1 MSINNNTDKKLPL
14 KVNFSWNFLGN
25 IVFSFGQWAIL
36 AILTKLV
43 IVEEVGN
50 YSYAVAF
57 TAPFVLFF
65 QMQMRSI
72 QITDT
77 NDEYSFNDYFGA
89 RIISSI
95 TSLIFIII
103 MSLVF
108 GNDIPMTILIASV
121 TLLKLSDS
129 ISDIFYGLFQKH
141 EYMKHI
147 AISMII
153 KSIITVLFFFLV
165 LRITKSIIISVLFI
179 TILKSLI
186 IIIYDFYKA
195 RNYTKVNPVFNN
207 YILIKLLKVSF
218 PLGLMSL
225 LISLDSNIPKYV
237 IEHFEGVESLGYFSV
252 LSYIN
257 MAGGQMITS
266 ISQASTPRL
275 AVLYTYNNKKMFIRM
290 LIKLTMIG
298 FAIGVTSIL
307 FVLLFGEEFI
317 SILYSKEYAN
327 HMNVF
332 ITIMIAGAINYT
344 ASFLGNGMTAAR
356 AFKIQPFLGII
367 WVLTSLAISVVM
379 VPTFGLLGGAIA
391 LVISAI
397 VKLVSKAVV
406 IFNIVKL

>member
-1 MSINNNTDKKLPL
+1 MNINNNTYKRLPL

-25 IVFSFGQWAIL
+25 IVFSFGQWAVL

-43 IVEEVGN
+43 VVEEVGN

-65 QMQMRSI
+65 QMQMRSL

-77 NDEYSFNDYFGA
+77 NDEYTFNDYLGF
-89 RIISSI
+89 RIISSLI
-95 TSLIFIII
+95 SLIFIVFI
-103 MSLVF
+103 SLMF
-108 GNDIPMTILIASV
+108 GNDMRLTILIASV
-121 TLLKLSDS
+121 TLFKLSDS
-129 ISDIFYGLFQKH
+129 MSDIFYGLFQKH

-153 KSIITVLFFFLV
+153 KATITVLFFFIT
-165 LRITKSIIISVLFI
+165 LRLTHNIILSVLFVTFLK
-179 TILKSLI
+179 TII
-186 IIIYDFYKA
+186 IIIYDLHKA
-195 RNYTKVNPVFNN
+195 SN
-207 YILIKLLKVSF
+207 YIKIYPLFDNNVLIRLLKASF

-225 LISLDSNIPKYV
+225 LMSLDSNIPKYV

-275 AVLYTYNNKKMFIRM
+275 AILYTYENKKMFIRM
-290 LIKLTMIG
+290 LLKLTMIG
-298 FAIGVTSIL
+298 FAIGVFSLL

-317 SILYSKEYAN
+317 SILYSKEYTK

-332 ITIMIAGAINYT
+332 IVIMIAGAINYT

-356 AFKIQPFLGII
+356 AFNIQPVLGII
-367 WVLTSLAISVVM
+367 WVLTSLIVSLVM
-379 VPTFGLLGGAIA
+379 VPKFGLLGGAIA
-391 LVISAI
+391 LVFSAT
-397 VKLVSKAVV
+397 VKLVSKGIV
-406 IFNIVKL
+406 IYLLMRK